1 MCKLNT
7 PNVHNQ
13 NQSLVTIGFSC
24 CIVLLYWY
32 NVWYEQRLCCSLFC
46 LQLILILFTEDIT
59 PPSLQWVGSTP
70 SQTNGSIIL
79 SWTTDEAVTSLCTV
93 YSPVKA
99 TDVSCNNKWVGT
111 ELRHGEYSLTVKM
124 VDGSGNKAEA
134 VHRWNNSKFDFFFF
148 YNNHKSFL

>member
-1 MCKLNT
+1 MWKLNT
-7 PNVHNQ
+7 PNLHNQ
-13 NQSLVTIGFSC
+13 NRTLKLQPSVSPVIQYCYTGTRIMFDME
-24 CIVLLYWY
+24 IKH
-32 NVWYEQRLCCSLFC
+32 LCRSLFC
-46 LQLILILFTEDIT
+46 LQLILLIIFTEDVT

-70 SQTNGSIIL
+70 SQTNGSIML

-93 YSPVKA
+93 HSPVKA

-134 VHRWNNSKFDFFFF
+134 VHRWNNSISD
-148 YNNHKSFL
+148 